1 MAFFP
6 FTFINTA
13 FWAIAKYTW
22 QVKATGYNWR
32 LAFALT
38 LQLCVSL
45 RVQCLLLTVVKS
57 HDSG

>member
-1 MAFFP
+1 MAIFP

-32 LAFALT
+32 LDFALT
-38 LQLCVSL
+38 L
-45 RVQCLLLTVVKS
+45 
-57 HDSG
+57 